1 MGVRPEILPLR
12 LQRSQ
17 PRAAKSPRGLSK
29 RASFRR
35 QSSAEPIE
43 LPEDVRTLKQKILA
57 SHPAKLTRFSLSH
70 MRHKAIPPV
79 LIPDS
84 LNDRRAV
91 RTLVAGHSV
100 PLTMGMWA
108 NCKRRAKHLDM
119 IDEYVTYR

>member
-1 MGVRPEILPLR
+1 MGVQPEILPLR
-12 LQRSQ
+12 IQRSQ

-35 QSSAEPIE
+35 QASVPVE
-43 LPEDVRTLKQKILA
+43 LPEDVRTLKHKILE
-57 SHPAKLTRFSLSH
+57 SHPAKLIRFSLSH
-70 MRHKAIPPV
+70 MRHMAIPPV

-84 LNDRRAV
+84 LNDRRAI

-108 NCKRRAKHLDM
+108 NCKRRTKHLDM